1 MIGLRICSLVALIV
15 TTTSVTSADDY
26 VVPTGVT
33 VLTEEQLL
41 NQIIGNTVVGGSRYW
56 RAYFLPQSGDQ
67 KKGRFR
73 GKAKTTYTKGDWTV
87 NGSLMCWHFDS
98 PARSFVNGCF
108 TTALDGD
115 TVTWYLPT
123 GHPRYSKGGP
133 RKLISGNPEN
143 FWD

>member
-1 MIGLRICSLVALIV
+1 MFGFRICLLVALV
-15 TTTSVTSADDY
+15 VATTSVTSAEDY

-41 NQIIGNTVVGGSRYW
+41 NQIIGSTLRGGSGRW
-56 RAYFLPQSGDQ
+56 RAYFLPPSGDQ
-67 KKGRFR
+67 KKGRFK
-73 GKAKTTYTKGDWTV
+73 GKHKGRFTKGDWTV

-98 PARSFVNGCF
+98 PTRSAANGCF

-123 GHPRYSKGGP
+123 GTPRYSMGGP
-133 RKLISGNPEN
+133 RKLISENPEN
-143 FWD
+143 F

>member
-1 MIGLRICSLVALIV
+1 MIGFRICLLVALIV
-15 TTTSVTSADDY
+15 TTTSVTSAEDY

-41 NQIIGNTVVGGSRYW
+41 NQIIGNTLIGGSGRY
-56 RAYFLPQSGDQ
+56 RAYFLPPSGDQ
-67 KKGRFR
+67 KKGRFK
-73 GKAKTTYTKGDWTV
+73 GKAKGTYTKGDWTV

-98 PARSFVNGCF
+98 PTRSAANGCF

-123 GHPRYSKGGP
+123 GTPRYSMGGP
-133 RKLISGNPEN
+133 RKLISENPEN
-143 FWD
+143 F